1 MEFLHFF
8 RCCKGTKQGN
18 PSKDITILSNFS
30 DEPSN
35 HQNLMK
41 DSTSHKDDYQ
51 NHNILVKP
59 SMNVYDNQDKKN
71 SSSKNIS
78 ICNSNHSQLLNVSII
93 TFSNIKVK
101 ESYKTLPEFDTE
113 VMNSHE
119 LKLTGELF
127 WGKEI
132 VVDRLGI
139 RINKRKKRDGIS
151 YFGISEDQDE
161 HGNPINDFIVNLHKN
176 KNIPSL
182 EHRAIFSIEYDKSGE
197 HFLIICLNEVNILH
211 IINYDLYL
219 PGGFIRKLIIGKINV
234 EILTNENMCSKKD
247 VSEGKNS
254 EVKIYIKVKNKEEWL
269 EYEFTAK
276 DTPITIGRVHS
287 SININNNSI
296 SKNHVTIDFSP
307 EQNMF
312 FLKDMNST
320 NGTFLVLEE
329 RDSLQIIN
337 EMKFKILET
346 KFTIT
351 EIE

>member
-8 RCCKGTKQGN
+8 GCCKGTKQSN
-18 PSKDITILSNFS
+18 PSKDKTILSNFS

-35 HQNLMK
+35 HQNIIK
-41 DSTSHKDDYQ
+41 DSASHNEDYE
-51 NHNILVKP
+51 NHNIIVKP
-59 SMNVYDNQDKKN
+59 SMNAYDNQDKKN

-78 ICNSNHSQLLNVSII
+78 ISNSNHSQLLNVSVI
-93 TFSNIKVK
+93 TFSNIKVR

-119 LKLTGELF
+119 LRLTGELF

-132 VVDRLGI
+132 IVDRLGI

-151 YFGISEDQDE
+151 YFGVSEDQDE

-182 EHRAIFSIEYDKSGE
+182 EHKSLFSIEYDKSSE
-197 HFLIICLNEVNILH
+197 HFLIISLNEVNILH

-219 PGGFIRKLIIGKINV
+219 PEGYIRKLVIGKINV
-234 EILTNENMCSKKD
+234 EILTNEIISSKRD
-247 VSEGKNS
+247 ISEGQTS
-254 EVKIYIKVKNKEEWL
+254 EIKIYIKVKLKDEWL
-269 EYEFTAK
+269 EYEFSPQ
-276 DTPITIGRVHS
+276 DVPITIGRVHS

-296 SKNHVTIDFSP
+296 SKNHATIDFSL

-320 NGTFLVLEE
+320 NGTFLILEE